1 MNTTEIIVKSLEKLG
16 IGAWILT
23 DVTEETA
30 ELFFVKKQ
38 LDTRR
43 IKDTHK
49 YKVTVYRDETQGETK
64 LRGCTDTEILSSD
77 TAEEIEKK
85 LTDAY
90 FAAQFAYN
98 PYYDLPDAVQAPL
111 VEKTGALAEV
121 PLAESAGKMI
131 EALFAP
137 DNRPDAF
144 LNSAEIFVIRNLT
157 AIRTSEGTDVSY
169 TSAKVKGEYVVQCLE
184 PEDVE
189 MYHSFAYDE
198 CDAEA
203 LTKQVAESLD
213 FVVDRAKAQKILKSG
228 KYDLILCGEQL
239 AEVLTYYG
247 QRSHAQMLVSHYSTW
262 KPGDAVQGETVTG
275 EKLDLTFCATRPYN
289 DEGIPMKDM
298 SLIREGKLENIHG
311 STQFCRY
318 LGVAPTGTYSKLRC
332 ENAGTESFADMKK
345 KPCLWAVTFSD
356 FQMDAMS
363 GHFGGEIRLAYLIDG
378 EKAVPVTG
386 GSINGSI
393 LESQADLAF
402 STDRFTASNYE
413 GPYAVKMKDISVAG
427 CD

>member
-1 MNTTEIIVKSLEKLG
+1 MNTTEIIIQSLEKLN
-16 IGAWILT
+16 IKAWSLV

-49 YKVTVYRDETQGETK
+49 YKVTVYRDDQQGETK

-77 TAEEIEKK
+77 TAEEVEKK

-98 PYYDLPDAVQAPL
+98 PYYDLPDAVKAPL
-111 VEKTGALAEV
+111 IEKTGALAEA

-137 DNRPDAF
+137 DNRNDAF
-144 LNSAEIFVIRNLT
+144 LNSAEIFVIRNLVS
-157 AIRTSEGTDVSY
+157 IRTSEGTDVSY

-189 MYHSFAYDE
+189 MYHSFSYDE

-228 KYDLILCGEQL
+228 KYDLVLCGEQL

-247 QRSHAQMLVSHYSTW
+247 QRAHAQMLFSHYSTW

-275 EKLDLTFCATRPYN
+275 EKLDLTLCATRPYN
-289 DEGIPMKDM
+289 EEGIPMKDM
-298 SLIREGKLENIHG
+298 PLIREGNLKNIHG
-311 STQFCRY
+311 SNQFCRY
-318 LGVAPTGTYSKLRC
+318 LGVTPTGTYSKIRC
-332 ENAGTESFADMKK
+332 ENAGSESFAEMKK

-378 EKAVPVTG
+378 EKTVPVTG
-386 GSINGSI
+386 GSVNGSI
-393 LESQADLAF
+393 LESQADLTF
-402 STDRFTASNYE
+402 STDRFTSSEYE
-413 GPYAVKMKDISVAG
+413 GPYAVKMKNINVAG